1 MVLQK
6 QNERPRIESR
16 QHPTSHPCLG
26 AATPHHWKSKRER
39 RVFKTSC
46 LPPVGLFVHD
56 KSKKQSPLRN
66 ERTCSKRSKIKETL
80 YWTFVALELDLEF
93 RALSSRFQAAFLAVA
108 EKTVQHGINYN
119 KRIVR
124 LGKSFHVTVISSSM
138 CFSVPEIHVLSQDLA
153 KASSKLSK
161 LN

>member
-1 MVLQK
+1 M
-6 QNERPRIESR
+6 
-16 QHPTSHPCLG
+16 
-26 AATPHHWKSKRER
+26 
-39 RVFKTSC
+39 FKTAC
-46 LPPVGLFVHD
+46 LPPVGLFVHH
-56 KSKKQSPLRN
+56 KMNKKQSPLRN
-66 ERTCSKRSKIKETL
+66 ERTSSKRSKIKETL

-108 EKTVQHGINYN
+108 EKTVQHGIKYN

-153 KASSKLSK
+153 KASSELSK